1 MRTYLMTSIAAFAV
15 VLLTASAPMPVHAAE
30 GTAEPPMEQ
39 EWSFDGLF
47 GRFDRQQLQRGFQV
61 YREVCASCHGLD
73 YIAFRNLE
81 DIGYSEDQTKVL
93 ASEYIVEECCDDQGD
108 IFERPAIP
116 SDYIPN
122 PYPNEQFARAAN
134 NGSLP
139 PDLSLITKARAGGPD
154 YVYSITI
161 GYEDPPPELEAEI
174 MDGMYYNKYFEG
186 GQIAMAQQL
195 FEELVEYS
203 DGTFASNEQMAA
215 DVTAFLHW
223 AAEPKLEVRKQTGI
237 RVLLF
242 TFVFTVLAYFLKKR
256 IWSDVEH

>member
-1 MRTYLMTSIAAFAV
+1 MRICLMTSIAAFAV
-15 VLLTASAPMPVHAAE
+15 ILLTAVTPAPSHAAE

-39 EWSFDGLF
+39 EWSFDGIF

-73 YIAFRNLE
+73 YIAFRNLQE
-81 DIGYSEDQTKVL
+81 IGYSEDQTKVL
-93 ASEYIVEECCDDQGD
+93 ASEYFIEECCDDQGD
-108 IFERPAIP
+108 FYERPAIP

-122 PYPNEQFARAAN
+122 PYPNEQFARSAN

-161 GYEDPPPELEAEI
+161 GYEDPPPEMEAEM

-186 GQIAMAQQL
+186 NQIAMAQQL